1 MKKISVIIPVYNTE
15 KYLRRCFD
23 SVIAQDYKNLEIV
36 IINDGS
42 EDNSEQ
48 IINEYKKKYPELISY
63 YKKENSGVAD
73 TRNFGIEKAQGDY
86 IMFLD
91 SDDYIDKALLKTLEE
106 YVNKNIDLIKF
117 KLQRVNEEGKTLE
130 IVSGAT
136 FEKTTGE
143 DGFNKLYSTDVL
155 LDSPCVYLIK
165 KEIFVKN
172 SLKFAVRTEHE
183 DFGLVPFI
191 IVLAQTMVSINFYG
205 YYYVQSDNSIT
216 RNEDYT
222 KTIKKAYDALKH
234 YDNAII
240 LIEILNINK
249 ITKQNLKIYYT
260 NAIILKAKELHNDE
274 QKKYIKEIKNRKMIK
289 NIKIRNMKQLIKK
302 ILLTMNMKLYLQ
314 MK

>member
-117 KLQRVNEEGKTLE
+117 KLQRANEEGKTLE

-165 KEIFVKN
+165 KELFVKN
-172 SLKFAVRTEHE
+172 SLKFTVGTEHE

-191 IVLAQTMVSINFYG
+191 IVLAQTMVSVNFYG

-216 RNEDYT
+216 RNENYT

-274 QKKYIKEIKNRKMIK
+274 QKKYIKEIKDRKMTK

-302 ILLTMNMKLYLQ
+302 ILLTMNIKLYLQ

>member
-48 IINEYKKKYPELISY
+48 IINEYKNKYPELISY

-117 KLQRVNEEGKTLE
+117 KLQRVNEEGKALE

-143 DGFNKLYSTDVL
+143 DGFNRLYSTDVL

-172 SLKFAVRTEHE
+172 SLKFAVGTEHE

-216 RNEDYT
+216 RNENYT

-234 YDNAII
+234 YDNAIV

-274 QKKYIKEIKNRKMIK
+274 QKKYIKEIKDRKMTK

-302 ILLTMNMKLYLQ
+302 ILLTMNIKLYLQ

>member
-165 KEIFVKN
+165 KELFVKN
-172 SLKFAVRTEHE
+172 SLKFTVGTEHE

-216 RNEDYT
+216 RNENYT

-274 QKKYIKEIKNRKMIK
+274 QKKYIKEIKNRKMTK

>member
-48 IINEYKKKYPELISY
+48 IINEYKNKYPELISY

-165 KEIFVKN
+165 KELFVKN
-172 SLKFAVRTEHE
+172 SLKFTVGTEHE

-191 IVLAQTMVSINFYG
+191 IVLAQTMVSVNFYG

-216 RNEDYT
+216 RNENYT

-234 YDNAII
+234 YDNAIV

-274 QKKYIKEIKNRKMIK
+274 QKKYIKEIKDRKMTK

-302 ILLTMNMKLYLQ
+302 ILLTMNIKLYLQ

>member
-165 KEIFVKN
+165 KELFVKN
-172 SLKFAVRTEHE
+172 SLKFTVGTEHE

-274 QKKYIKEIKNRKMIK
+274 QKKYIKEIKNRKMTK

>member
-48 IINEYKKKYPELISY
+48 IINEYKNKYPELISY

-165 KEIFVKN
+165 KELFVKN
-172 SLKFAVRTEHE
+172 SLKFTVGTEHE

-191 IVLAQTMVSINFYG
+191 IVLAQTMVSVNFYG

-240 LIEILNINK
+240 LIEILNISK
-249 ITKQNLKIYYT
+249 LTKQNLKIYYT
-260 NAIILKAKELHNDE
+260 NAIILKAKELYNDE
-274 QKKYIKEIKNRKMIK
+274 QKKYIKEIKNRKMTK

>member
-48 IINEYKKKYPELISY
+48 IINEYKNKYPELISY

-73 TRNFGIEKAQGDY
+73 TRNFGIEKAKGDY

-165 KEIFVKN
+165 KELFVKN
-172 SLKFAVRTEHE
+172 SLKFTVGTEHE

-191 IVLAQTMVSINFYG
+191 IVLAQTMVSVNFYG
-205 YYYVQSDNSIT
+205 YYYVQSNNSIT

-240 LIEILNINK
+240 LIEILNISK
-249 ITKQNLKIYYT
+249 LTKQNLKIYYT
-260 NAIILKAKELHNDE
+260 NAIILKAKELYNDE
-274 QKKYIKEIKNRKMIK
+274 QKKYIKEIKNRKMTK

>member
-91 SDDYIDKALLKTLEE
+91 SDDYIDRALLKTLEE

-117 KLQRVNEEGKTLE
+117 KLQRANEEGKTLE

-172 SLKFAVRTEHE
+172 SLKFAVGTEHE

-216 RNEDYT
+216 RNENYT

-234 YDNAII
+234 YDNAIV
-240 LIEILNINK
+240 LI
-249 ITKQNLKIYYT
+249 
-260 NAIILKAKELHNDE
+260 
-274 QKKYIKEIKNRKMIK
+274 
-289 NIKIRNMKQLIKK
+289 
-302 ILLTMNMKLYLQ
+302 
-314 MK
+314 

>member
-117 KLQRVNEEGKTLE
+117 KLQRANEEGKTLE

-165 KEIFVKN
+165 KELFVKN
-172 SLKFAVRTEHE
+172 SLKFTVGTEHE

-191 IVLAQTMVSINFYG
+191 IVLAQTMVSVNFYG

-216 RNEDYT
+216 RNENYT

-274 QKKYIKEIKNRKMIK
+274 QKKYIKEIKNRKMTK